1 MFIPILST
9 KSYNSSYL
17 KPVIFI
23 SKVQRFEVI
32 FYGDDSKNHCIA
44 GPMELF
50 FEEILRRKK
59 ENIELIYRYN

>member
-1 MFIPILST
+1 M
-9 KSYNSSYL
+9 
-17 KPVIFI
+17 PVIFI